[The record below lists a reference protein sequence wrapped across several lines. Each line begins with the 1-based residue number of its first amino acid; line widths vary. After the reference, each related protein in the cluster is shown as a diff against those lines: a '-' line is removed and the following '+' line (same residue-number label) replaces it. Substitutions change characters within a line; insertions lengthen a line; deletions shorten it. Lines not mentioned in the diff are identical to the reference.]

1 MTHVILRSVPNSMQL
16 LHTLAALAIAI
27 AGLALGVGDVLACA
41 CCTNQGQRRVGVE
54 QLDSGKRDE
63 LSRLR
68 FGPVAQ
74 LFAGERDPADI
85 KGIATPS
92 DRYELRVSQAGNRWT
107 FEFRDKGGRS
117 GTLSLSLPST
127 VSIFEVDPRDEPDR
141 GHGPSLYKE
150 WKLTSKAAGT
160 GIFAPSMGNEQRIT
174 LIMQGRGNSCTSA
187 DHFGH
192 WTLVESGPKG
202 DYSLFGEL
210 VR

>member
-1 MTHVILRSVPNSMQL
+1 VKAFRLKSFHALGALCGL
-16 LHTLAALAIAI
+16 LATLAVNAQEAS
-27 AGLALGVGDVLACA
+27 ACA

-54 QLDSGKRDE
+54 QLDSGKRDD

-68 FGPVAQ
+68 FGTVAQ

-92 DRYELRVSQAGNRWT
+92 DRYELRVSQVGNRWT

-117 GTLSLSLPST
+117 GTLLPSLPST

-160 GIFAPSMGNEQRIT
+160 GIFAPSMGGEQRIT

-187 DHFGH
+187 DHFSH
-192 WTLVESGPKG
+192 WTLVVSDPKG
-202 DYSLFGEL
+202 EYSLFGEL
-210 VR
+210 LR

>member
-1 MTHVILRSVPNSMQL
+1 VKTFRLKL
-16 LHTLAALAIAI
+16 LHALGALCGLLATLAVNAEEAC
-27 AGLALGVGDVLACA
+27 ACA

-54 QLDSGKRDE
+54 QLDSGKRDD

-68 FGPVAQ
+68 FGTVAQ

-92 DRYELRVSQAGNRWT
+92 ARYELRVSQVGNRWT
-107 FEFRDKGGRS
+107 FEFRDEGGRS
-117 GTLSLSLPST
+117 GTLLLSLPST

-160 GIFAPSMGNEQRIT
+160 GIFAPSMGSEQRIT

-187 DHFGH
+187 DHFSH
-192 WTLVESGPKG
+192 WTLVVSGPKG

-210 VR
+210 LR